1 LNLIRVMPAKGQD
14 RLQASIFLAQLIGP
28 LLLLAGV
35 GILLNRRSLDLLA
48 DEIFR
53 SRVFLFL
60 FGLIDAALGLA
71 IVLTHNVWSA
81 DWRLIITLLGWLL
94 IVRGTARV
102 LAPDRIKELGGRMLK
117 NDNTVGAVLAAV
129 TLLGLVLCY
138 FGYTR

>member
-1 LNLIRVMPAKGQD
+1 M
-14 RLQASIFLAQLIGP
+14 QASIFLAQLIGP